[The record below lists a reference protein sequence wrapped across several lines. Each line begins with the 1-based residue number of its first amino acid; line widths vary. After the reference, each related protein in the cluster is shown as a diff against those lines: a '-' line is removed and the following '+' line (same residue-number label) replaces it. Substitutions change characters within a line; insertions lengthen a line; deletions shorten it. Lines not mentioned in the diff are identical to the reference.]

1 MYYTCRET
9 QPSFC
14 AKDSERP
21 VNWNLSYLTER
32 YLSDK
37 KTFSAFVDHYI
48 LFEKFD
54 YEINHG
60 SQNVFRVLTWIG
72 GY

>member
-21 VNWNLSYLTER
+21 VNWNLSYLAR
-32 YLSDK
+32 VDK
-37 KTFSAFVDHYI
+37 WTIKTGHPAFVI
-48 LFEKFD
+48 RKK
-54 YEINHG
+54 N
-60 SQNVFRVLTWIG
+60 
-72 GY
+72 

>member
-21 VNWNLSYLTER
+21 VNWNLSYLAER

-37 KTFSAFVDHYI
+37 KTFSAFVDDYI

-60 SQNVFRVLTWIG
+60 SQNVF
-72 GY
+72 